1 MKGTIMRTFL
11 IQATN
16 NSAIIC
22 FTESTLVTC
31 FLDKNDYYNL
41 GVFTE
46 KHNHLFQFKLDEENA
61 LEQIKQFQQKM
72 RVLHKYLSS
81 QQNSHEPYVLDLTD
95 FNLTDYDIKVK

>member
-1 MKGTIMRTFL
+1 MRTFL

-16 NSAIIC
+16 SSAIIC
-22 FTESTLVTC
+22 FTESTLINC
-31 FLDKNDYYNL
+31 FIDKNGYNL

-72 RVLHKYLSS
+72 RVLHKYLSAQS
-81 QQNSHEPYVLDLTD
+81 DCQEPYVLDLTD
-95 FNLTDYDIKVK
+95 FNLKNYDITVK

>member
-1 MKGTIMRTFL
+1 MKESIMRTFL
-11 IQATN
+11 IQTIN

-22 FTESTLVTC
+22 FTENTLVTC
-31 FLDKNDYYNL
+31 FLNENGYNL